1 MIDLEK
7 KNKYP
12 LNEKQLEAVFNK
24 DGPLVVYAGAGSGK
38 TRVIAYRVLNL
49 IENLNQTPES
59 ILCITFT
66 NKASEEMKERIFNLV
81 SSGHSSLPQTTT
93 FHGFSLKIIRRF
105 GSLIN
110 LNNIT
115 IIDEDGQKE
124 ILKEIFNKNGIDE
137 KVFTISKA
145 LSYLSVIKNEA
156 NSFDAISYNK
166 KELLRCIYHEYEQ
179 AKKTSSLLDFDDL
192 LLRCLDLLNIEK
204 VKNILQ
210 SEIRH
215 ILVDEYQDTNFAQ
228 HNIIKKLSLDSEKNF
243 SIDSL
248 CIVGDEDQSI
258 YSWRGANVYNITNF
272 KKDFPET
279 KTITLSQNYR
289 STKEILSLANIVIKK
304 NTMRNEKE
312 LWTNKTKENS
322 TFLFT
327 CETGYQ
333 EANVVI
339 NSSKTI
345 SRSTKGTQA
354 ILYRSHYQ
362 SRLFEE
368 VCIANSV
375 PYKILG
381 GINFYERQEIKDILA
396 YIKIAVN
403 GKDKLAF
410 SRCCNIP
417 NRGLGETF
425 QKNFLQFWDNE
436 FQEEDILLVIEKF
449 SNVYKLTQKASSS
462 LNDIKIA
469 IENIRKMQED
479 SPDEIIKKLIE
490 LVNYYLHIDK
500 ISETEDEK
508 NERKENVNE
517 LINAANIFY
526 KKESGTIKEFVD
538 YVSIMY
544 NKKID
549 PENKNNQILLMT
561 LHAAKGLEF
570 NTVFLVGI
578 EENIFPSA
586 RSIDEI
592 HLLEEERRL
601 FYVGITR
608 ACEHLIITHCNQRML
623 WGNTK
628 RYSPSRFLTDIKR
641 HLIYYDFSQLP
652 PYLIEKELQRIIL
665 EQSESKNINNFSNTK
680 YFEEKFVQKKE
691 SVNFTFQQNQSS
703 SKFYRNEQVK
713 HDVFGV
719 GQIIKSENDICEV
732 FFPIGIKKIK
742 SNFLKKLN

>member
-1 MIDLEK
+1 MLNLEK

-12 LNEKQLEAVFNK
+12 LNEKQLEGVLHEN
-24 DGPLVVYAGAGSGK
+24 GPIVVYAGAGSGK

-49 IENLNQTPES
+49 IENYNQKPES

-66 NKASEEMKERIFNLV
+66 NKASEEMKERIFKLV
-81 SSGHSSLPQTTT
+81 SNEYTSFPQTTT
-93 FHGFSLKIIRRF
+93 FHGFSLKMIRRF
-105 GSLIN
+105 GALIN

-137 KVFTISKA
+137 KIFTISKA

-156 NSFDAISYNK
+156 NSFDTISYSK

-192 LLRCLDLLNIEK
+192 LLRCLDLLNIEE

-228 HNIIKKLSLDSEKNF
+228 HNIIKKLSLDREKKF

-304 NTMRNEKE
+304 NTMRNDKE
-312 LWTNKTKENS
+312 LWTNKTKVNS

-327 CETGYQ
+327 CESGYQ
-333 EANVVI
+333 EANIVI
-339 NSSKTI
+339 SSSKI
-345 SRSTKGTQA
+345 IGSLTKGTHA

-368 VCIANSV
+368 VCISNSV

-381 GINFYERQEIKDILA
+381 GINFYERQEIKDILS
-396 YIKIAVN
+396 YIKISVN

-436 FQEEDILLVIEKF
+436 MAEEDILLVIEKF
-449 SNVYKLTQKASSS
+449 SNVYKLTQKALSS
-462 LNDIKIA
+462 LNDVKKS
-469 IENIRKMQED
+469 IENIRIMQNC

-490 LVNYYLHIDK
+490 LINYYSHIDK

-526 KKESGTIKEFVD
+526 KKENGTIKEFVD
-538 YVSIMY
+538 YISIMY

-549 PENKNNQILLMT
+549 AENRNQQILLMT

-592 HLLEEERRL
+592 QLLEEERRL

-608 ACEHLIITHCNQRML
+608 ACENLFITHCNQRTL

-641 HLIYYDFSQLP
+641 LLTYSDLSQIP
-652 PYLIEKELQRIIL
+652 PYLIEKELQRII
-665 EQSESKNINNFSNTK
+665 SEKSEAQNINNYSNTK
-680 YFEEKFVQKKE
+680 NFEEKFIQKKE
-691 SVNFTFQQNQSS
+691 SINFEFQQNQSS
-703 SKFYRNEQVK
+703 KKFYKNEQVK
-713 HDVFGV
+713 HDIFGV
-719 GQIIKSENDICEV
+719 GRIIKYENDVCEV

-742 SNFLKKLN
+742 SDYLKKIN